1 MPSEQQSPQMD
12 IFRGAEAERSPFDIE
27 KLSDKF
33 RRRNTGWSIPE
44 AYLAILISAGL
55 ADGNLHPQ
63 EAEEIRNVVAR
74 SRALSSLSPAEL
86 SSANTV
92 VNERLQKR
100 PEALEEACHTLPT
113 DMCLSVFA
121 HAADLILADGALT
134 KSEADFLERLA
145 RCMDIAD
152 DSVQRIL
159 EVLLLK
165 AQY

>member
-1 MPSEQQSPQMD
+1 MSSQPPPSD
-12 IFRGAEAERSPFDIE
+12 IFRAAEGERSPFDIE

-44 AYLAILISAGL
+44 AYLAILVSAGM

-74 SRALSSLSPAEL
+74 SRALRSLSPAQL
-86 SSANTV
+86 SAANTV
-92 VNERLQKR
+92 VNERLQSR
-100 PEALEEACHTLPT
+100 REALEEACHTLPA

-121 HAADLILADGALT
+121 HAADLVLADGALT
-134 KSEADFLERLA
+134 QTEADFLERLT
-145 RCMDIAD
+145 RFMEIAD
-152 DSVQRIL
+152 ENAQRVL